1 MLSREDNAV
10 LTRVGPGTPAGN
22 MLRRYWWPVGIAA
35 DLKDK
40 PTFIRVLGEDL
51 VLFRDGNR
59 IGLLA
64 ARCAHRR
71 ANLCLGSVEQG
82 GLRCRYHGWKYAPDG
97 QLVDIPGEAS
107 ADRIMKRV
115 RQTAYPVLEHAGLLL
130 AYLGPQPTPVLPQ
143 YDFLAAEGERI
154 VEINGFSRSN
164 WLQCV
169 ENGIDPTHVSFAHRD
184 ALPEFEQIPNDIRFE
199 YTARGMVHK
208 TYRPGPRPDTTFYR
222 EHHLVLPTISVTGAA
237 QRLVEG
243 GTGTP
248 AVSARWTVPI
258 DDHESMMVMIVYKPA
273 DNTGRF
279 KPKQGQAHFTRWE
292 ALQVAPYGEYRGGQP
307 QPLGYPMPK
316 GIPPQD
322 ASILDS
328 MGPISDRENENL
340 VAGDEAI
347 VMLRRLYLKAIK
359 QSQGNE
365 DPAGV
370 FREPAVVIVPAHEA
384 ILPAKVVA

>member
-1 MLSREDNAV
+1 MVSREENET

-22 MLRRYWWPVGIAA
+22 MLRRYWWPVGIDA

-40 PTFIRVLGEDL
+40 PTFVRLLGEDL
-51 VLFRDGNR
+51 VLFRDASR
-59 IGLLA
+59 VGLLA
-64 ARCAHRR
+64 ARCSHRR
-71 ANLCLGSVEQG
+71 ANLCLGNVERD
-82 GLRCRYHGWKYAPDG
+82 GLRCRYHGWKYAADG
-97 QLVDIPGEAS
+97 QLIDVPGEAN

-115 RQTAYPVLEHAGLLL
+115 RQPAYPVVQQAGLLL
-130 AYLGPQPTPVLPQ
+130 AYLGPQPVPLLPQ
-143 YDFLAAEGERI
+143 YDFLAADGERI

-184 ALPEFEQIPNDIRFE
+184 FLPEFEQIPDEIRFE
-199 YTARGMVHK
+199 HTPRGMVHK
-208 TYRPGPRPDTTFYR
+208 TYRPGPRPETVFYR

-279 KPKQGQAHFTRWE
+279 KPKQGQAHFTRWQAME
-292 ALQVAPYGEYRGGQP
+292 VAPYSEYRDGQP
-307 QPLGYPMPK
+307 RPLGYEMPK

-328 MGPISDRENENL
+328 MGPITDRENENL

-347 VMLRRLYLKAIK
+347 VMLRRLYLKAVK
-359 QSQGNE
+359 QAQANE
-365 DPAGV
+365 DPVGV
-370 FREPAVVIVPAHEA
+370 FREPAVVRVPAHEA
-384 ILPAKVVA
+384 ILPSAAIT